1 MSDHTNPTDVQLVDL
16 HLRIPKRLVAKVER
30 LARALDTSPELVA
43 TLISMG
49 ALSHYT
55 NRRRV
60 RRDHLLALLRGTI
73 RSALRD
79 LEKETPNAV

>member
-16 HLRIPKRLVAKVER
+16 HLRLPKRLVAKIENI
-30 LARALDTSPELVA
+30 ARPLGISAELVA
-43 TLISMG
+43 TMLSLG

-60 RRDHLLALLRGTI
+60 RRDHLLALLRRTI
-73 RSALRD
+73 RD
-79 LEKETPNAV
+79 LGKEAPNTR